1 MQGVL
6 VMNADEIRE
15 EILHLRSLAALVGDM
30 QANIKIEEMI
40 LELERRLRE
49 LSNGGHLLTTA
60 KRTEE
65 TERPFL
71 NALRFS
77 PDPGNLSRCDEDSRH
92 RGYA

>member
-15 EILHLRSLAALVGDM
+15 EILHLRSLATLVGDM

-49 LSNGGHLLTTA
+49 LSNGGHWVTTA
-60 KRTEE
+60 QRKEE
-65 TERPFL
+65 LDRAGL
-71 NALRFS
+71 NALRF
-77 PDPGNLSRCDEDSRH
+77 
-92 RGYA
+92 